1 MMSFTSLRLFVSCF
15 LHLLS
20 PVFYLHILSE
30 AIKKTGLLLLFYRSY
45 YFSYIGFIPRLVIS
59 QSAVYFVVSI
69 HARSFHR
76 VRLHLIDA
84 RLDFMSARD
93 TDFSLPATA
102 VKLVLAFH
110 PSTCRGGGILAC
122 FLKQYSTKL
131 HGYGLKFSYNKSAR
145 PAEAGTG

>member
-84 RLDFMSARD
+84 RLDFMSVGE
-93 TDFSLPATA
+93 FSLVLLKPLTA
-102 VKLVLAFH
+102 HTK
-110 PSTCRGGGILAC
+110 PS
-122 FLKQYSTKL
+122 S
-131 HGYGLKFSYNKSAR
+131 KSHR
-145 PAEAGTG
+145 PEANPLP